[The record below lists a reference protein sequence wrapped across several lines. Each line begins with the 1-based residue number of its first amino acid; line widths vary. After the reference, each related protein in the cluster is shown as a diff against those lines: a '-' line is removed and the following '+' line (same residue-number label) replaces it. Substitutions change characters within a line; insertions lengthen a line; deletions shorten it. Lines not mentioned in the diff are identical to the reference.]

1 MCYYVSGL
9 STQGVNGD
17 STCMKIVCY
26 VILGAHCGSP
36 SGVGNHTDT
45 APQADRRQP
54 LCLTRNFNLKS
65 RR

>member
-54 LCLTRNFNLKS
+54 L
-65 RR
+65 